1 MLISLIGMYC
11 SCGGCCLAD
20 GMVLIFQKI
29 IHIKK
34 ELHRIELEWCI
45 KEWTK
50 DKHVFH
56 DNNKD
61 YLEDILLFKF
71 NSVVKSFIP
80 CQYD

>member
-34 ELHRIELEWCI
+34 R
-45 KEWTK
+45 TTQ
-50 DKHVFH
+50 DRVGVV
-56 DNNKD
+56 
-61 YLEDILLFKF
+61 YLGGNEGF
-71 NSVVKSFIP
+71 
-80 CQYD
+80 